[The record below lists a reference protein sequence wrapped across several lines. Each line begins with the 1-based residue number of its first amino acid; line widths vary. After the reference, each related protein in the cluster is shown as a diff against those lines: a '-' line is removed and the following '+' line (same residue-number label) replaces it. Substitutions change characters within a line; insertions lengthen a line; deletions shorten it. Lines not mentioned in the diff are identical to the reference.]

1 MTYLFYFAA
10 LAAIVYELTALFN
23 TDKVFAYKET
33 LKAKNADA
41 LNEREIFVSISML
54 LYFIW
59 SFVGIFTSQWVL
71 FLLLILLG
79 FIPLKRF
86 KAWMKIDAAISI
98 AILMLIILN
107 KYHLH
112 IDVLASIKSCL

>member
-1 MTYLFYFAA
+1 
-10 LAAIVYELTALFN
+10 
-23 TDKVFAYKET
+23 
-33 LKAKNADA
+33 
-41 LNEREIFVSISML
+41 ML